1 MWKARV
7 HGRARYAPAAAFAAL
22 LAASPVVVASGP
34 ASAQSL
40 FEALFGRASQPA
52 PAPLYA
58 PPASPYPEFG
68 RGQRAT
74 PKRIVREPRRERAPR
89 HVEVSTKPRPYVAPE
104 VLPGPLGRFLRDSSL
119 RQGDIVATADGLMV
133 FKGSSGSRHSARD
146 FVPIAKAGS
155 LVAGKSRAE
164 LAKLDGAARS
174 GSRDAQISIVAE
186 TSPPI
191 VAQDE
196 GRRIR

>member
-7 HGRARYAPAAAFAAL
+7 RWRARYAPAAALAAL
-22 LAASPVVVASGP
+22 LAASPMVVLSGP

-40 FEALFGRASQPA
+40 FEALFGRSAQQPA

-68 RGQRAT
+68 RTQRAT
-74 PKRIVREPRRERAPR
+74 PKRVAREPRREPR
-89 HVEVSTKPRPYVAPE
+89 REAAAKPRPYVAPE
-104 VLPGPLGRFLRDSSL
+104 TMPGPLGRFLRDPSL

-133 FKGSSGSRHSARD
+133 FRGSAGSRHSPRD

-155 LVAGKSRAE
+155 LVAGKSRTE
-164 LAKLDGAARS
+164 LAKLDGATRS

-186 TSPPI
+186 TTPPPI
-191 VAQDE
+191 VAQDD